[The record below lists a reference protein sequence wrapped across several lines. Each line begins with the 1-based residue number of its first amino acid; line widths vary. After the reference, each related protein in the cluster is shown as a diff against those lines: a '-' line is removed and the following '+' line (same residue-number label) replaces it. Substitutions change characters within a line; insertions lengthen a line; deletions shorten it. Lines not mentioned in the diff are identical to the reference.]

1 MTATYRQM
9 IAFFQNE
16 GIADVSH
23 TKNNYLA
30 HVVAV
35 YSDLKKWHADEDMCR
50 AGMFH
55 SIYGTELFQKIAL
68 PLERRQEIR
77 DLIGTRAEKLA
88 FWNCF
93 MDRATFDQAV
103 LNEDAPTQFR
113 DRVTGEIY
121 QLNPDEFRDL
131 MTVNLCDWLEQVE
144 RSQRWDYRRPGF
156 RRMAERL
163 GGTALASYDEV
174 FAREPAPAAAK

>member
-1 MTATYRQM
+1 MTTTYKQLV
-9 IAFFQNE
+9 AFFHDE
-16 GIADVSH
+16 GIADVPH
-23 TKNNYLA
+23 TEKYYLA

-35 YSDLKKWHADEDMCR
+35 YSDLKKWQADEEVCR

-55 SIYGTELFQKIAL
+55 SVYGTELFQKIAL

-77 DLIGTRAEKLA
+77 DLIGTRAENLA

-93 MDRATFDQAV
+93 MNRATFDYAV
-103 LNEDAPTQFR
+103 LHEDAPTQFR
-113 DRVTGEIY
+113 DRVTDETY
-121 QLNPDEFRDL
+121 QLTGDEFRDL

-144 RSQRWDYRRPGF
+144 RSQRWDYRRAGF

-163 GGTALASYDEV
+163 GGAALASYDEV
-174 FAREPAPAAAK
+174 FAREPAHAEAK